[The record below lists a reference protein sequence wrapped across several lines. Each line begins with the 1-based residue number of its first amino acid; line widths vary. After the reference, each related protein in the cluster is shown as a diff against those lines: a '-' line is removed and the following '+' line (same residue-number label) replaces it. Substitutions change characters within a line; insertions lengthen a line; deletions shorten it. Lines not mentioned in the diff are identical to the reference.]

1 MGLREHDLKDCIENI
16 FEIDSYKSKMGDD
29 KDICVLSFSAITEQ
43 SAKDLENFFE
53 KGYPFVLDA
62 DATSGEQKDGT
73 YKVFVEIERGR
84 ETPERIAELL
94 DGITKLTD
102 QEYKFRYYKGFRSMP
117 ATLDTFNETI
127 PLDADSYGIKVNEN
141 NMDNYKNF
149 FNKSYAESIEMKED
163 ILTVKNTFADPVS
176 FNVVDFGKIDSINI
190 NEALNVNDFAEV
202 IWLTKY
208 LGDYNVTKYGTKI
221 VLENNGHQL
230 VLTRR

>member
-94 DGITKLTD
+94 DE
-102 QEYKFRYYKGFRSMP
+102 QGFNVSGS
-117 ATLDTFNETI
+117 DIYENENVKR
-127 PLDADSYGIKVNEN
+127 LKRLGIKVRIGHSPKSISKIDLLVYSSAVPKEN
-141 NMDNYKNF
+141 PEILTAKQKSM
-149 FNKSYAESIEMKED
+149 FNKF
-163 ILTVKNTFADPVS
+163 L
-176 FNVVDFGKIDSINI
+176 
-190 NEALNVNDFAEV
+190 
-202 IWLTKY
+202 
-208 LGDYNVTKYGTKI
+208 
-221 VLENNGHQL
+221 
-230 VLTRR
+230 